1 MKTILAACLIGS
13 TPAIA
18 SAQTVPVP
26 DNNRPAP
33 FQPIL
38 AKDHEGLGRIG
49 VRLAFDKLTGLPQ
62 IAAITQGS
70 PAADF
75 GLRVGDV
82 LVKIDKNLTSSLTQ
96 DEIRLALHGQPGT
109 GVEFTIQRDDNPKF
123 VVRAVE
129 RRVLLADAE
138 DMIHPPMSEVA
149 KPLDLPQPATPASA
163 P

>member
-1 MKTILAACLIGS
+1 MKTILAAALIGFL
-13 TPAIA
+13 PAIA
-18 SAQTVPVP
+18 SAQTQPA
-26 DNNRPAP
+26 DTKPAP

-38 AKDHEGLGRIG
+38 AQDHEGLGRIG

-82 LVKIDKNLTSSLTQ
+82 LIKIDKNLTATLTQ

-138 DMIHPPMSEVA
+138 DMVLPPMSEVA
-149 KPLDLPQPATPASA
+149 KPLDLLPPATPASA